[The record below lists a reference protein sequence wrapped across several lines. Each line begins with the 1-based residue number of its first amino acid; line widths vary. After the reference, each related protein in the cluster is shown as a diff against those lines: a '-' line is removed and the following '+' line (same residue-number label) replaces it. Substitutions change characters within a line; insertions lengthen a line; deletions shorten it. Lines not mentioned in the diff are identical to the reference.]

1 MENKKIKPLDSEIR
15 LIQME
20 KFINDFDKSMN
31 KSIKNSIKNLL
42 YFLLPILIGI
52 VGVIIF
58 PSPITLVLCTS
69 IGVITITISQI
80 VENKK
85 IFNKQNKN
93 ANKSNK
99 LLYVE
104 EEKDIEQVLEEGIG
118 NKKGKDFYTENIKRV
133 INGADIGEKSKYEE
147 ALEKQKLKGK
157 TFKILETEENIFL
170 NKEETMI
177 QLVRELDFYC
187 GVYNIPQLKISND
200 DWEKFF
206 DILYEGFIEKQ
217 IEDKFYESMSL
228 ICRFTLAKALINNLK
243 NITIKDF
250 IDNLYYL
257 EKQYSTNGVVF
268 SKKEILIFQK
278 KIISSIYQ
286 PKIIN
291 FQDLKNCKVRKK

>member
-1 MENKKIKPLDSEIR
+1 MKDKKIKPLDSEIQ

-31 KSIKNSIKNLL
+31 KSIKNSFKNLL
-42 YFLLPILIGI
+42 YFLLPILVGIIGI
-52 VGVIIF
+52 IIF
-58 PSPITLVLCTS
+58 PNPITLALCMS
-69 IGVITITISQI
+69 LVTITVTINQI
-80 VENKK
+80 VESKK

-93 ANKSNK
+93 VFKSDK
-99 LLYVE
+99 IFYVE

-118 NKKGKDFYTENIKRV
+118 NKEGKDFYTENIKTAM
-133 INGADIGEKSKYEE
+133 NSTDIGEKSKYEE

-157 TFKILETEENIFL
+157 TFKILEKEENIFL
-170 NKEETMI
+170 NKDETMI

-187 GVYNIPQLKISND
+187 DVYNIPQLKISNN

-206 DILYEGFIEKQ
+206 AILYKGFIEKQ
-217 IEDKFYESMSL
+217 VEDKFYESMSL

-257 EKQYSTNGVVF
+257 EKEYSTNDVTF

-278 KIISSIYQ
+278 KIISSIYH
-286 PKIIN
+286 PKIIE
-291 FQDLKNCKVRKK
+291 FQDFKKDKGRKK